1 MSWLKFKSQSRCSLI
16 VRPWYLTCVFGG
28 IYSPLILKF
37 RCFMFFL
44 EIGLNS
50 KILVLLVSEDILFA
64 LSHLVGSFKSWL
76 ISLFVFFKEL
86 CISSKLV
93 LSAKWCTLLNYKAWF
108 RSLMYIKKSSGP
120 RTEHCGTLN
129 SIKALSDVWPL
140 TVTCCFLLVR

>member
-1 MSWLKFKSQSRCSLI
+1 
-16 VRPWYLTCVFGG
+16 
-28 IYSPLILKF
+28 
-37 RCFMFFL
+37 MFFL

-93 LSAKWCTLLNYKAWF
+93 LSAKWCTLLNYKA
-108 RSLMYIKKSSGP
+108 
-120 RTEHCGTLN
+120 
-129 SIKALSDVWPL
+129 
-140 TVTCCFLLVR
+140 